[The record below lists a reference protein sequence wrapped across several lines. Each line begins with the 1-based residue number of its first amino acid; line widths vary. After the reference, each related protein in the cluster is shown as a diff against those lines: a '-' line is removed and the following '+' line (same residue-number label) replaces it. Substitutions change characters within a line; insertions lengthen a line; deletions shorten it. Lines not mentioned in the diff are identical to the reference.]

1 MYKKTSRV
9 AMAAAAVLALAFGTA
24 QAAQPDDAPQ
34 PGGPGMHQKGWHGH
48 HGGGP
53 FGVIM
58 KLHDQLKLNASQ
70 EQQWQ
75 AAIDTMKQGREAM
88 RKSHEQMREQ
98 FKAQQNQPILD
109 LSAMHAA
116 RQQAEQQNA
125 QLREQTSAAWLAF
138 YNGLND
144 QQKTTVSTALKQQ
157 FARMEQRHEK
167 MKQHWQQHRAAK
179 AASAPA
185 AQ

>member
-9 AMAAAAVLALAFGTA
+9 AIAAATMLALAFG
-24 QAAQPDDAPQ
+24 AAHAAPPADAP
-34 PGGPGMHQKGWHGH
+34 PGGPGMHQMHGH
-48 HGGGP
+48 DGGP
-53 FGVIM
+53 FGAILR
-58 KLHDQLKLNASQ
+58 LHDQLKLTAAQ

-75 AAIDTMKQGREAM
+75 TAVNTMKQNRDAM
-88 RKSHEQMREQ
+88 RTSHEQMREQ

-109 LSAMHAA
+109 LNAMHAA

-144 QQKTTVSTALKQQ
+144 QQKTTVSTAIKQQ
-157 FARMEQRHEK
+157 YARMEQRHEK
-167 MKQHWQQHRAAK
+167 MKERWEQHRQAGK
-179 AASAPA
+179 PASAPA
-185 AQ
+185 Q

>member
-9 AMAAAAVLALAFGTA
+9 AIAAATVLALALGTA
-24 QAAQPDDAPQ
+24 HAAQPNDMPPQ
-34 PGGPGMHQKGWHGH
+34 GGPGMHQMHGH
-48 HGGGP
+48 EGGP
-53 FGVIM
+53 FGAIM

-75 AAIDTMKQGREAM
+75 TAVNTMKQSRDAM
-88 RKSHEQMREQ
+88 RKNHEQMREQ

-157 FARMEQRHEK
+157 FAKMEQRHEK
-167 MKQHWQQHRAAK
+167 MKERWQQHRAAK

-185 AQ
+185 Q

>member
-9 AMAAAAVLALAFGTA
+9 AIAAATVLALAFGTA
-24 QAAQPDDAPQ
+24 HAAQPNTMPPQ
-34 PGGPGMHQKGWHGH
+34 GGPGMHHMHGH
-48 HGGGP
+48 DGGL

-75 AAIDTMKQGREAM
+75 TAVNTMKQNHEAM

-125 QLREQTSAAWLAF
+125 QLREQSSAAWLTF

-157 FARMEQRHEK
+157 FARMAQRHEK
-167 MKQHWQQHRAAK
+167 MKEHWQQHRAAK

-185 AQ
+185 Q

>member
-9 AMAAAAVLALAFGTA
+9 AMAAAAVLSLAFGIA
-24 QAAQPDDAPQ
+24 HAAPPADMPP
-34 PGGPGMHQKGWHGH
+34 PGGPGMHH
-48 HGGGP
+48 HHMGEGGP
-53 FGVIM
+53 FGVIEH
-58 KLHDQLKLNASQ
+58 LHDKLNLSAAQ

-75 AAIDTMKQGREAM
+75 TAVNTMKQGREAM
-88 RKSHEQMREQ
+88 RKSHEQMRAQ
-98 FKAQQNQPILD
+98 FQAQQKQPILD
-109 LSAMHAA
+109 LNAMNAA
-116 RQQAEQQNA
+116 REQAEQQHA
-125 QLREQTSAAWLAF
+125 QLRAQTSAAWLAF

-167 MKQHWQQHRAAK
+167 MKERWEQHRQAGK

-185 AQ
+185 Q

>member
-9 AMAAAAVLALAFGTA
+9 AIAAATVLALAFGTA
-24 QAAQPDDAPQ
+24 QAAQPDTMAPQ
-34 PGGPGMHQKGWHGH
+34 GGPAMHRMHGH
-48 HGGGP
+48 DGGP

-75 AAIDTMKQGREAM
+75 TAVNTMKQNHEAM

-109 LSAMHAA
+109 LSAMHTA

-125 QLREQTSAAWLAF
+125 QLREQSSAAWLAF

-167 MKQHWQQHRAAK
+167 MKERWQQHRAAK

-185 AQ
+185 Q

>member
-9 AMAAAAVLALAFGTA
+9 AIAAATVLALAFGTA
-24 QAAQPDDAPQ
+24 QAAQPNDMPPQ
-34 PGGPGMHQKGWHGH
+34 GGPGMHHMHGH
-48 HGGGP
+48 DGGP

-75 AAIDTMKQGREAM
+75 TAVNTMKQNHEAM

-109 LSAMHAA
+109 LSAMNAA

-125 QLREQTSAAWLAF
+125 QLREQSSAAWLAF

-167 MKQHWQQHRAAK
+167 MKEHWQQHRAAK

-185 AQ
+185 Q

>member
-9 AMAAAAVLALAFGTA
+9 AMAAATVLALAFGTA
-24 QAAQPDDAPQ
+24 QAAQPSDTP
-34 PGGPGMHQKGWHGH
+34 PPSGPGMHH
-48 HGGGP
+48 HMGDGGP
-53 FGVIM
+53 FGAIQRM
-58 KLHDQLKLNASQ
+58 HDKLNLSAAQ

-75 AAIDTMKQGREAM
+75 SAVSTMKQNREAM
-88 RKSHEQMREQ
+88 HKSHEQMREQ

-109 LSAMHAA
+109 LNAMHAA
-116 RQQAEQQNA
+116 RQQAEQRNA

-138 YNGLND
+138 YNSLND
-144 QQKTTVSTALKQQ
+144 AQKTMVSTAIKQQ

-167 MKQHWQQHRAAK
+167 MKERWEQHRQSGN

-185 AQ
+185 Q

>member
-9 AMAAAAVLALAFGTA
+9 AIAAATVLALAFGTA
-24 QAAQPDDAPQ
+24 HAAQPNDMPP
-34 PGGPGMHQKGWHGH
+34 PGGPGAHQMHGH
-48 HGGGP
+48 DGGP

-75 AAIDTMKQGREAM
+75 TAINTMKQNREAM
-88 RKSHEQMREQ
+88 RKSHEQMGEQ

-109 LSAMHAA
+109 LNAMHAA

-125 QLREQTSAAWLAF
+125 QLREQTSTAWLAF

-157 FARMEQRHEK
+157 FAKMEQRHEK
-167 MKQHWQQHRAAK
+167 MKERWEQHRAAK

-185 AQ
+185 Q

>member
-9 AMAAAAVLALAFGTA
+9 AIAAATVLALAFGTA
-24 QAAQPDDAPQ
+24 QAAQPDTMPPQ
-34 PGGPGMHQKGWHGH
+34 GGAGMHHMHGH
-48 HGGGP
+48 DGGP
-53 FGVIM
+53 FGVVM

-75 AAIDTMKQGREAM
+75 TAVNTMKQSHEAM
-88 RKSHEQMREQ
+88 RKSREQMREQ

-125 QLREQTSAAWLAF
+125 QLREQSSAAWLAF

-157 FARMEQRHEK
+157 FARMAQRHEK
-167 MKQHWQQHRAAK
+167 MKERWQQHRAAK

-185 AQ
+185 Q

>member
-9 AMAAAAVLALAFGTA
+9 AIAAATVLALAFGTA
-24 QAAQPDDAPQ
+24 HAAQPNDMPP
-34 PGGPGMHQKGWHGH
+34 PGGPGMHQMHGH
-48 HGGGP
+48 DGGP
-53 FGVIM
+53 FGVVM

-75 AAIDTMKQGREAM
+75 TAINTMKQNHDAM

-109 LSAMHAA
+109 LSAMHTA

-125 QLREQTSAAWLAF
+125 QLREQTSAAWLTF

-157 FARMEQRHEK
+157 FAKMEQRHEK
-167 MKQHWQQHRAAK
+167 MKERWQQHRAAK

-185 AQ
+185 Q

>member
-9 AMAAAAVLALAFGTA
+9 AIAAAAVLALAFGTA
-24 QAAQPDDAPQ
+24 HAAPPVDMPP
-34 PGGPGMHQKGWHGH
+34 PGGPGMHQMPGGH
-48 HGGGP
+48 EGGP
-53 FGVIM
+53 FGAIM
-58 KLHDQLKLNASQ
+58 KLHDQLKLNAAQ

-75 AAIDTMKQGREAM
+75 TAVNTMKQNHEAM

-109 LSAMHAA
+109 LNAMHAA

-125 QLREQTSAAWLAF
+125 QLREQSSAAWLAF

-167 MKQHWQQHRAAK
+167 MKERWEQHRATK

-185 AQ
+185 Q

>member
-9 AMAAAAVLALAFGTA
+9 AIAAATVLALAFGTA
-24 QAAQPDDAPQ
+24 HAAQPNDMPP
-34 PGGPGMHQKGWHGH
+34 PGGPGMNQMHGH
-48 HGGGP
+48 DGGP
-53 FGVIM
+53 FGAIM

-75 AAIDTMKQGREAM
+75 TAVNTMKQNRDAM

-98 FKAQQNQPILD
+98 FKVQQNQPILD
-109 LSAMHAA
+109 LSALHAA

-157 FARMEQRHEK
+157 FAQMQQRHEK
-167 MKQHWQQHRAAK
+167 MKERWEQHRAAK
-179 AASAPA
+179 GASAPA
-185 AQ
+185 Q